1 MAKIENEK
9 LGLSF
14 TLPDKPTVY
23 QILIFD
29 SKLSESIRQP
39 QFLKLWEIAKTVISD
54 WQCEAFPDYKVALE
68 TINGEDNDMNKIA
81 RIIEFVGAQA
91 IAWRN
96 ELDLVSKN

>member
-1 MAKIENEK
+1 MANITNEK

-29 SKLSESIRQP
+29 SKLSESLRQP
-39 QFLKLWEIAKTVISD
+39 QFLKLWETAKTVISD
-54 WQCEAFPDYKVALE
+54 WQCEALPDYKTPLDS
-68 TINGEDNDMNKIA
+68 INGEDDDMNKIA
-81 RIIEFVGAQA
+81 RVIEFVGAQA